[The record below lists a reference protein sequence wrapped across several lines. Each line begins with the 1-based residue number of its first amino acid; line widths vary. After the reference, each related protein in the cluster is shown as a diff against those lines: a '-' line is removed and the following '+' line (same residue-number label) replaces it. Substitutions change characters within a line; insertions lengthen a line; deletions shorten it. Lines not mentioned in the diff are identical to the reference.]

1 MESSS
6 HTVNVKVPSTSRP
19 SPIVQRMIGLIGPEM
34 VTESSTNKAIN
45 INQHTQS
52 PVTAM
57 PTQKYVGFSRH
68 G

>member
-1 MESSS
+1 M
-6 HTVNVKVPSTSRP
+6 
-19 SPIVQRMIGLIGPEM
+19 GPEM